1 MNSTS
6 IFKSYFILLFFEKI
20 LFMNKKRYKI
30 LKKILI
36 KKSLLKKIKKNL
48 NKNIKNK
55 FEYNL

>member
-36 KKSLLKKIKKNL
+36 KKSLLKKIKKKL
-48 NKNIKNK
+48 NKNLKNK
-55 FEYNL
+55 FVYHL